1 MFKWELQGA
10 TVATR
15 RTATDGRP
23 VRIRQATAMVI
34 GALLLAPLATSSS
47 VPDWQKAVTPLPR
60 GDFPNPRS
68 LVATYEFGWSSL
80 TAATGEVR
88 FANSGNKLQIAA
100 TGQTIG
106 IVRGLWRFDTHHLA
120 IADASTLQPI
130 SMHQVDEFR
139 SKTLTT
145 DLTFHPGRVDRFRTD
160 TSSSKPPSKKA
171 FTFASG
177 IYDLHSALLM
187 VRSQPMKAGDVYRL
201 IVYPATNSYLATLTV
216 SGRSTLTT
224 PAGTYPAI
232 KLDLHL
238 KKVGKHNELEPHK
251 KFRRATVWVSD
262 DSDRLLLRVEA
273 SVFVGT
279 IFAELQ
285 SVRFPTQ
292 EEQVN

>member
-1 MFKWELQGA
+1 M

-15 RTATDGRP
+15 KTAADGRP
-23 VRIRQATAMVI
+23 VRIRQVIATLV
-34 GALLLAPLATSSS
+34 GASLLVPLSARPA
-47 VPDWQKAVTPLPR
+47 VPEWEKAVAPLPR

-68 LVATYEFGWSSL
+68 LVATYQFGWSSVP
-80 TAATGEVR
+80 AATGEVR

-100 TGQTIG
+100 SGQTIG
-106 IVRGLWRFDTHHLA
+106 IVRGLWKFNTHSFA
-120 IADASTLQPI
+120 IADASTLLPI

-145 DLTFHPGRVDRFRTD
+145 DLTFGSGRVDRFRTD
-160 TSSSKPPSKKA
+160 TSSSKAPSKK
-171 FTFASG
+171 TYSFASG
-177 IYDLHSALLM
+177 IYDLHSALLT
-187 VRSQPMKAGDVYRL
+187 VRSQPMKDGDVYRL
-201 IVYPATNSYLATLTV
+201 IVYPATNPYLTTLTV
-216 SGRSTLTT
+216 TGRSTLAT

-238 KKVGKHNELEPHK
+238 KKVGKHDELEPHK

-285 SVRFPTQ
+285 SVRFPAQ
-292 EEQVN
+292 KERAN